1 MCIIIIRVE
10 YNKLSQQTSTTS
22 HKFSHDDGNN
32 MENINRSRICI
43 FHLVESDAFFYIIH
57 TAIVFDCLIQATT
70 LDSVYSISHVTFTL
84 LFDIELI
91 LKVVAFGAVQYMQRS
106 TFEGLLCVGS
116 TCFLPFVV
124 AGYREYSFFMVLRL
138 ARLPMCVKSI
148 KVCRPGL
155 QNRFP

>member
-1 MCIIIIRVE
+1 MCIIIIRLE

-22 HKFSHDDGNN
+22 HKLSHGDDNN
-32 MENINRSRICI
+32 MENTNRSRICV

-57 TAIVFDCLIQATT
+57 TAIVFDSLIQTT
-70 LDSVYSISHVTFTL
+70 MLGSVYSISHVTFTL

-91 LKVVAFGAVQYMQRS
+91 LKVVVFGGVQYMKRS

-116 TCFLPFVV
+116 TCFLPLVI

-148 KVCRPGL
+148 KVTNFFLP
-155 QNRFP
+155 